1 MITAENLTKR
11 FGRVVALDGVDLEL
25 PEGVILILGPNGGGK
40 STFLKITAGIYRP
53 TGGEIRVFG
62 LDPWRSEDLKLRVGV
77 SFDPPALPSLI
88 TGREWLEL
96 IAEVKGFDGG
106 EVERVAGL
114 FGIDYLDGRIGN
126 YSSGMRKNLSL
137 AGAFV
142 GGPELVLLD
151 EPLANMDFDN
161 VRRVVRILRRLR
173 GDTNFVII
181 SHIWKPL
188 YSLVD
193 FVAVLA
199 GGKLIL
205 SGEREDVRG
214 EVERLFD
221 YGEDTGENEG
231 LNGD

>member
-1 MITAENLTKR
+1 MISAENLTKR
-11 FGRVVALDGVDLEL
+11 FGRVVALDDINLEL
-25 PEGVILILGPNGGGK
+25 PEGVSLILGPNGGGK
-40 STFLKITAGIYRP
+40 STLLRILAGICQP
-53 TGGEIRVFG
+53 TKGRVRVLG
-62 LDPWRSEDLKLRVGV
+62 LDPWRSEDLKLRMGV
-77 SFDPPALPSLI
+77 SFDPPTLPSLI

-96 IAEVKGFDGG
+96 VAEAKGFDEG

-114 FGIDYLDGRIGN
+114 FGIDYLDERIGN

-142 GGPELVLLD
+142 GGPELVLID

-161 VRRVVRILRRLR
+161 AHRVVRILRRLQ

-205 SGEREDVRG
+205 SGEKEEVRDR
-214 EVERLFD
+214 VERLFD
-221 YGEDTGENEG
+221 YGKDTGEE
-231 LNGD
+231 